1 MEDRKHMGKQ
11 KEGVVIPV
19 APSMQ
24 EMDTSY
30 IEFIKNIKQEISK
43 QRMSTTLA
51 ANSSM
56 ICLYWKIGKA
66 ILEKQ
71 EVEGWGAKVIDRMS
85 KDLCDE
91 FPDMKGFS
99 ARNIKYMRKFALSWD
114 NYEFVQQVVAQ
125 IPWRTNIKLLDKI
138 SDKECRIW
146 YAKQAIC
153 NGWSSNILEVQIQG
167 KLFERTGGTVNNFE
181 VSLPKRDSDMARDIF
196 KDPYLFDF
204 LGTDMPRREIEIE
217 RKLIEHIQQFL
228 LELGQGFAYVGR
240 QVHLEVGGQ
249 DFYIDLLF
257 YHLKLRCYVVIEL
270 KACDFEPGFVA
281 QLNMYQNIVNDLLR
295 HPDDKPTIGLL
306 LVKGKNKT
314 IVEYSLAGY
323 QNPIGVAEWKNQIAR
338 SLPEELKSSLP
349 TIEEIERALD
359 AQKSRMKAFC
369 DYNDYEIVG
378 EYEDAGKSGKSIEG
392 RVAFNTMMEDIKT
405 GKDKSPQF
413 AVKLNIHFSL

>member
-43 QRMSTTLA
+43 QRMSITLA

-71 EVEGWGAKVIDRMS
+71 EVEGWGTKVIDRMS

-114 NYEFVQQVVAQ
+114 DYEFVQQVVAQ
-125 IPWRTNIKLLDKI
+125 IPWRTNIKLLDKT

-153 NGWSSNILEVQIQG
+153 NGWSSNILEVQ
-167 KLFERTGGTVNNFE
+167 
-181 VSLPKRDSDMARDIF
+181 M
-196 KDPYLFDF
+196 
-204 LGTDMPRREIEIE
+204 
-217 RKLIEHIQQFL
+217 L
-228 LELGQGFAYVGR
+228 L
-240 QVHLEVGGQ
+240 
-249 DFYIDLLF
+249 
-257 YHLKLRCYVVIEL
+257 
-270 KACDFEPGFVA
+270 
-281 QLNMYQNIVNDLLR
+281 
-295 HPDDKPTIGLL
+295 
-306 LVKGKNKT
+306 
-314 IVEYSLAGY
+314 
-323 QNPIGVAEWKNQIAR
+323 
-338 SLPEELKSSLP
+338 
-349 TIEEIERALD
+349 
-359 AQKSRMKAFC
+359 
-369 DYNDYEIVG
+369 
-378 EYEDAGKSGKSIEG
+378 
-392 RVAFNTMMEDIKT
+392 
-405 GKDKSPQF
+405 
-413 AVKLNIHFSL
+413 

>member
-43 QRMSTTLA
+43 QRVSITLA

-71 EVEGWGAKVIDRMS
+71 EVEGWGTKVIDRMS

-114 NYEFVQQVVAQ
+114 DYEFVQQVVAQ

-181 VSLPKRDSDMARDIF
+181 VSLPKSDSDMARDIF

-359 AQKSRMKAFC
+359 
-369 DYNDYEIVG
+369 E
-378 EYEDAGKSGKSIEG
+378 
-392 RVAFNTMMEDIKT
+392 
-405 GKDKSPQF
+405 
-413 AVKLNIHFSL
+413 